1 MKSRTVSQHRD
12 LQVLEALAEDHA
24 MTQRALAGR
33 LDIAVGLANLYV
45 KRLIQKG
52 FIKCVNVRPNRIRYL
67 LTPKGISEKTR
78 LTYEFMDYSLRLYR
92 QARARLM
99 ESLPPAGSSP
109 RVCIYI
115 HGSTEAAELTYLALR
130 ERGIEPAAILT
141 HAAAGVFLGMPIQP
155 LSRHSELEYDVV
167 VVATLER
174 PEGPR
179 NQLLAAGIPQE
190 KIVLLTP
197 LRGRDARAASSKQ
210 PAPLNEGPIRSA

>member
-12 LQVLEALAEDHA
+12 LQVLEALTEDHG

-67 LTPKGISEKTR
+67 LTPKGISEKAR

-92 QARARLM
+92 QARERLV
-99 ESLPPAGSSP
+99 EALPPPGASP

-115 HGSTEAAELTYLALR
+115 HGRREAAELTYLTLR
-130 ERGIEPAAILT
+130 EQGIEPVAIF
-141 HAAAGVFLGMPIQP
+141 ASDRESAFLG
-155 LSRHSELEYDVV
+155 LEVRPVAEHDRFDFDLM
-167 VVATLER
+167 VVATLEPTDR
-174 PEGPR
+174 II
-179 NQLLAAGIPQE
+179 A
-190 KIVLLTP
+190 LLTASGVP
-197 LRGRDARAASSKQ
+197 ASKALLLRPSSPSPSPIRGRSRGTQVIA
-210 PAPLNEGPIRSA
+210 